1 MRSTWAGISSL
12 FPVSQWIAYG
22 EIPPGEEIAGRKSC
36 RRGLGTKSVY
46 GKNLAV
52 VERLIEFAESRNHTV
67 LDLAFAWLL
76 AHKPVASV
84 IAGASKP
91 EQVRANTKAAN
102 WQLTSDDLAA
112 IDAIM
117 TGK

>member
-1 MRSTWAGISSL
+1 M
-12 FPVSQWIAYG
+12 
-22 EIPPGEEIAGRKSC
+22 
-36 RRGLGTKSVY
+36 
-46 GKNLAV
+46 
-52 VERLIEFAESRNHTV
+52 ERLIEFAESCNHTV

-91 EQVRANTKAAN
+91 EQIQANAKAVN
-102 WQLTSDDLAA
+102 WKLTSDDLAA

>member
-1 MRSTWAGISSL
+1 MFT
-12 FPVSQWIAYG
+12 
-22 EIPPGEEIAGRKSC
+22 E
-36 RRGLGTKSVY
+36 
-46 GKNLAV
+46 KNLAI

-91 EQVRANTKAAN
+91 EQVQANAKAAN
-102 WQLTSDDLAA
+102 WNLTSDDLAR

>member
-1 MRSTWAGISSL
+1 VL
-12 FPVSQWIAYG
+12 P
-22 EIPPGEEIAGRKSC
+22 
-36 RRGLGTKSVY
+36 RGWGPKVFTER
-46 GKNLAV
+46 NLTV
-52 VERLIEFAESRNHTV
+52 VQRLIEFAESRNHTV

-76 AHKPVASV
+76 VHKPVVSV

-91 EQVRANTKAAN
+91 EQIQANAKAVN
-102 WQLTSDDLAA
+102 WKLTSDDLAA